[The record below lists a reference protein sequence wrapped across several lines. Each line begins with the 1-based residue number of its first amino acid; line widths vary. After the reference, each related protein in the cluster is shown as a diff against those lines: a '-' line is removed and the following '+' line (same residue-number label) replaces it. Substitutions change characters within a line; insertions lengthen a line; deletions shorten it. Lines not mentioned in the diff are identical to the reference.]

1 MRKITAP
8 IGQHLVKLI
17 DDLRLRLYDPTFCAR
32 HRIRPQ
38 DFTRHRSLPFPVV
51 LLLILQKTVKS
62 VKRHLDDFLAQLA
75 AESAAVTPGGWTQAR
90 AKLKH
95 TAFSELNREC
105 VLPAAYPRGPASAP
119 RLWKGHRVLAIDSS
133 LVRLPNRPDI
143 AHAFGVITVIN
154 QTGVTGTAYPEGR
167 VSVLY
172 DVLNRIGLNA
182 RLEPSTVGEV
192 DLAYDHFTHFAKRD
206 LTLVDRGF
214 TGYGL
219 LAHFIQANRD
229 VVARCSTS
237 SFLAAQELFRL
248 NQAGQSIR
256 VQLWAPADQRAAL
269 RALGL
274 PLQIVV
280 RFVSLRLTG
289 ELEVLVTT
297 LLNETIYPT
306 AEFHELYHYR
316 WGIETY
322 YGDLKG
328 RLDLENFSGLTAEAV
343 RQDFHAAVLLC
354 NLESLLTG
362 PANQTLTDHRSQCKY
377 PQQVNRADAFH
388 ALKTHVIEMLYST
401 PTIAVVRK
409 LQQLFLSNPVSVRK
423 ERIVPRRKPSSCRSY
438 HFQRRVKKIV
448 F

>member
-119 RLWKGHRVLAIDSS
+119 RLWKGHRVLASDSS

-172 DVLNRIGLNA
+172 DVLNRIGLDA

-192 DLAYDHFTHFAKRD
+192 DLAYDHFTHFGKRD
-206 LTLVDRGF
+206 LTLVDRALPAM
-214 TGYGL
+214 GYWL
-219 LAHFIQANRD
+219 TLSRP
-229 VVARCSTS
+229 TKT
-237 SFLAAQELFRL
+237 
-248 NQAGQSIR
+248 
-256 VQLWAPADQRAAL
+256 WWRAA
-269 RALGL
+269 
-274 PLQIVV
+274 PPV
-280 RFVSLRLTG
+280 RFWPPRNCSGSTRPARVSACSCGRRRTNAPPCG
-289 ELEVLVTT
+289 
-297 LLNETIYPT
+297 P
-306 AEFHELYHYR
+306 
-316 WGIETY
+316 WG
-322 YGDLKG
+322 
-328 RLDLENFSGLTAEAV
+328 
-343 RQDFHAAVLLC
+343 C
-354 NLESLLTG
+354 
-362 PANQTLTDHRSQCKY
+362 P
-377 PQQVNRADAFH
+377 
-388 ALKTHVIEMLYST
+388 
-401 PTIAVVRK
+401 
-409 LQQLFLSNPVSVRK
+409 
-423 ERIVPRRKPSSCRSY
+423 CRSWSAL
-438 HFQRRVKKIV
+438 
-448 F
+448 